1 MAAIIVMCRRRAG
14 GCPAPSWLEWLLHWP
29 GLLAL
34 GAGVLVFLAASW
46 YWVYRWLRF
55 PRLLCLG

>member
-46 YWVYRWLRF
+46 YWVYRW
-55 PRLLCLG
+55 